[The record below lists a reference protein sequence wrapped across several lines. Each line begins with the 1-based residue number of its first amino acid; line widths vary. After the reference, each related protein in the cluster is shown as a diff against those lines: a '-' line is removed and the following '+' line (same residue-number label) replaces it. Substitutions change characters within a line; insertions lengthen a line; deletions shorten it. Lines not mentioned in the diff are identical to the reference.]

1 MNISY
6 KINRGTLKVYIGA
19 APGVGKTYTML
30 REGNELKK
38 KGMDIIIG
46 LLDTHGRKETI
57 ERVGDLDIVVVSKD
71 NNN

>member
-1 MNISY
+1 M
-6 KINRGTLKVYIGA
+6 NRGTLKVYIGA

-46 LLDTHGRKETI
+46 LLDTHGRKETL
-57 ERVGDLDIVVVSKD
+57 EKVGDLDIVVLITA
-71 NNN
+71 

>member
-6 KINRGTLKVYIGA
+6 KINRGTLKVNIGA
-19 APGVGKTYTML
+19 APCVGKTYTML

-46 LLDTHGRKETI
+46 LLDTHGRKEII